1 MAHDDDT
8 EIHDDDTADDEA
20 GGFTDRLIGAAV
32 EAEFETGVREATVAE
47 AKAHIL
53 IRIPRIILGFL
64 IVIIGIIALP
74 LPGPGWLII
83 LAGLGILSIDFVWAA
98 RLIKFIRRVIP
109 GIPED
114 GKIPARTWVI
124 MAVIMLAAGATSVWY
139 YLFDGKAT
147 VSGWF

>member
-1 MAHDDDT
+1 MSPEDH
-8 EIHDDDTADDEA
+8 EPSLS
-20 GGFTDRLIGAAV
+20 DRIVDAAV
-32 EAEFETGVREATVAE
+32 EAEFETGYREESVAE

-64 IVIIGIIALP
+64 VVIVGIIALP

-83 LAGLGILSIDFVWAA
+83 VAGLGILSLDFVWAA
-98 RLIKFIRRVIP
+98 RLIKFIRRRIP

-114 GKIPARTWVI
+114 GKIPMRTWVI
-124 MAVIMLAAGATSVWY
+124 MIAMMAIAGAASVWY

>member
-1 MAHDDDT
+1 MPPEDHDRSLS
-8 EIHDDDTADDEA
+8 
-20 GGFTDRLIGAAV
+20 DRFVDAAV
-32 EAEFETGVREATVAE
+32 EAEFETGHREETVAE

-53 IRIPRIILGFL
+53 IRVPRMILGFL
-64 IVIIGIIALP
+64 IVIVGIIALP

-98 RLIKFIRRVIP
+98 RLIKFIRRRIP

-114 GKIPARTWVI
+114 GNIPARTWVI
-124 MAVIMLAAGATSVWY
+124 MIAIMAIAGACSAWY

-147 VSGWF
+147 VTGWF